1 MLSVRYVLFKQNVQA
16 GTKKKK
22 GTVYERRRQVRMSP
36 RPNLA
41 RAQRHEALDQA
52 RRRFMDDL
60 GHLYARFGLSVT
72 FGRAFALLLL
82 SDAPVSLDEL
92 AARLAVSKSA
102 VSVAARDLE
111 RAGVARR
118 STSPGSRRVLY
129 EANDDMVPLFQA
141 QWARVQH
148 SLPIFQEA
156 EPLTSPGRASQ
167 RLRDIVELHEF
178 WLIEAEGIVARWR
191 QRKRRPST

>member
-1 MLSVRYVLFKQNVQA
+1 
-16 GTKKKK
+16 
-22 GTVYERRRQVRMSP
+22 MSP
-36 RPNLA
+36 RTNLA
-41 RAQRHEALDQA
+41 RAQRDDDPDLA

-82 SDAPVSLDEL
+82 SDQPLSLEDL
-92 AARLAVSKSA
+92 AAQLEVSKSA

-118 STSPGSRRVLY
+118 STTPGSRRVLY

-141 QWARVQH
+141 QWARVQQ
-148 SLPIFQEA
+148 SLPILRTA

-178 WLIEAEGIVARWR
+178 WLTEAEGIIERWR
-191 QRKRRPST
+191 QRKRRPHL